1 MKFSALPSILALA
14 SSVLAAPG
22 AVKPLLKR
30 NPSGSFSLVAYGLE
44 SSAVKIFYSD
54 GIAYAGDSSKWTYGS
69 VTTDVTFVIKD
80 TEITTTATT
89 SGVTLDSD
97 TLFYIRPTADEVL
110 PVGFTGNGVTAP
122 SDAVTT
128 DFIFYGTYLMWEY
141 SDGSLS
147 DSFRAKET
155 NVTGV
160 YELYYDFSNLY
171 PSGYETPVV
180 KSSS

>member
-1 MKFSALPSILALA
+1 M
-14 SSVLAAPG
+14 
-22 AVKPLLKR
+22 
-30 NPSGSFSLVAYGLE
+30 
-44 SSAVKIFYSD
+44 
-54 GIAYAGDSSKWTYGS
+54 
-69 VTTDVTFVIKD
+69 
-80 TEITTTATT
+80 
-89 SGVTLDSD
+89 TLDSD
-97 TLFYIRPTADEVL
+97 TLFYIRPTTDEVL
-110 PVGFTGNGVTAP
+110 PVGFTGNGVPTP

-141 SDGSLS
+141 DDGSLS

-155 NVTGV
+155 NVTAV

>member
-1 MKFSALPSILALA
+1 MPVIHQSGPTALSSQMSPVSPFTPSLNQKMYPLPMLLQAKRA
-14 SSVLAAPG
+14 SS
-22 AVKPLLKR
+22 
-30 NPSGSFSLVAYGLE
+30 
-44 SSAVKIFYSD
+44 I
-54 GIAYAGDSSKWTYGS
+54 S
-69 VTTDVTFVIKD
+69 VVIQD
-80 TEITTTATT
+80 TKLITTATT

-97 TLFYIRPTADEVL
+97 TLFYIRPTTDEVL
-110 PVGFTGNGVTAP
+110 PVGFTGNGVSTP

-141 SDGSLS
+141 DDGSLS

-155 NVTGV
+155 NVTDV

>member
-1 MKFSALPSILALA
+1 MSPVSGFGTSLKFHLNHSF
-14 SSVLAAPG
+14 
-22 AVKPLLKR
+22 LLT
-30 NPSGSFSLVAYGLE
+30 GCLV
-44 SSAVKIFYSD
+44 
-54 GIAYAGDSSKWTYGS
+54 
-69 VTTDVTFVIKD
+69 VIKD
-80 TEITTTATT
+80 TEIITTATT

-97 TLFYIRPTADEVL
+97 TLFYIRPTEDEVL

-128 DFIFYGTYLMWEY
+128 NFIFYGTYLMWEY
-141 SDGSLS
+141 NDGSLS

-171 PSGYETPVV
+171 PSGYKTPVV

>member
-1 MKFSALPSILALA
+1 MAH
-14 SSVLAAPG
+14 
-22 AVKPLLKR
+22 
-30 NPSGSFSLVAYGLE
+30 NTE
-44 SSAVKIFYSD
+44 
-54 GIAYAGDSSKWTYGS
+54 
-69 VTTDVTFVIKD
+69 VI
-80 TEITTTATT
+80 TTATT

-97 TLFYIRPTADEVL
+97 TMFYIFYIRPTADEVL

-122 SDAVTT
+122 DDAVTT
-128 DFIFYGTYLMWEY
+128 NFIFYGTYLMWEY
-141 SDGSLS
+141 DDGSLS

-171 PSGYETPVV
+171 PSGYKTPVV